1 MCHHGFNTDSF
12 LKRKEIPMKTQKV
25 KMRKAYRQGELL
37 FMPVH
42 PEELQ
47 ALSFNPVRLSQ
58 AV

>member
-1 MCHHGFNTDSF
+1 
-12 LKRKEIPMKTQKV
+12 MKTQKV